1 MSREY
6 IPLFLDFNDSTQ
18 DLTDEEC
25 GRLVRSIVDYANGK
39 EYESRLTGAEKIAFR
54 FLKGAID
61 RNQAISEVRAKAG
74 ASKKKSEQTET
85 NENKTQQTAT
95 NSLNN
100 NNNKNKNNNKN
111 NNVIAAKAASARFIK
126 PTVEEVRAY
135 IAERN
140 KGMTSEDAEVFVDF
154 YESKGWKVGS
164 QPMKDWK
171 AAVRT
176 WEQRNNNKSSTQTK
190 KVVAQQ
196 YGQRDYSK
204 TEPSM
209 EDVLKTLQQNGLLGA

>member
-6 IPLFLDFNDSTQ
+6 IPLFLDFNESTQ

-25 GRLVRSIVDYANGK
+25 GRLVRSIVDYANGRD
-39 EYESRLTGAEKIAFR
+39 YESRLTGGEKIAFR
-54 FLKGAID
+54 FLKGTID

-74 ASKKKSEQTET
+74 ASRGKKDQMLANVSKNEQIEPNST
-85 NENKTQQTAT
+85 NKKIITKNEEQKT
-95 NSLNN
+95 
-100 NNNKNKNNNKN
+100 

-196 YGQRDYSK
+196 YEQRDYSE

-209 EDVLKTLQQNGLLGA
+209 EEVLKTLQQNGLLGA

>member
-1 MSREY
+1 MPSKRSQKEGGTVSREY

-18 DLTDEEC
+18 DLTYEEC

-74 ASKKKSEQTET
+74 ASKKKSEQKETNTSKNEQTEANST
-85 NENKTQQTAT
+85 NKKLITKNKNENK
-95 NSLNN
+95 NN
-100 NNNKNKNNNKN
+100 
-111 NNVIAAKAASARFIK
+111 IAPEVASTRFQK
-126 PTVEEVRAY
+126 PNVEEVRAY
-135 IAERN
+135 IVERN
-140 KGMTSEDAEVFVDF
+140 NGLTAQDAETFVDF
-154 YESKGWKVGS
+154 YEAKGWKIGN

-176 WEQRNNNKSSTQTK
+176 WENKRKGGSNFGGYSEHRSSPTGE
-190 KVVAQQ
+190 A
-196 YGQRDYSK
+196 RSDYSF
-204 TEPSM
+204 
-209 EDVLKTLQQNGLLGA
+209 LKS

>member
-18 DLTDEEC
+18 DLSDEEC

-54 FLKGAID
+54 FFKGAID

-74 ASKKKSEQTET
+74 ASRKKTEQNESNDSKNEQTEPNST
-85 NENKTQQTAT
+85 NKKLITKNK
-95 NSLNN
+95 
-100 NNNKNKNNNKN
+100 KENKNN
-111 NNVIAAKAASARFIK
+111 IATEVASTRFQK

-135 IAERN
+135 ITERN
-140 KGMTSEDAEVFVDF
+140 KGMTAEDAEVFVDF
-154 YESKGWKVGS
+154 YESKGWKVGN

-176 WEQRNNNKSSTQTK
+176 WEGKRKGGTANGGYASNRGTSQGEVRS
-190 KVVAQQ
+190 
-196 YGQRDYSK
+196 DYSF
-204 TEPSM
+204 
-209 EDVLKTLQQNGLLGA
+209 LKY